1 MRNNDVEMLL
11 SLIEL
16 IIGAAVMCENRS
28 AFISRIFSLDESS
41 QIVLKGMIEGVM
53 TRVHDIDSEEGQN
66 YDRDVTGGGHGD
78 ISEDLLRYTIH
89 ILLCSY
95 NMLYTPIYTIIYIM
109 CCFIRFFYIYVYYY
123 L

>member
-1 MRNNDVEMLL
+1 MLL

-53 TRVHDIDSEEGQN
+53 TRVHDIDSEVGQN
-66 YDRDVTGGGHGD
+66 YDRDVTGGHGD

-89 ILLCSY
+89 ATYYLY
-95 NMLYTPIYTIIYIM
+95 YMWLYTVILHSRI
-109 CCFIRFFYIYVYYY
+109 